1 MRFAIAALEPNMRYL
16 PIHVDTAKQ
25 RILIVGGEGTAEA
38 KLRTLVKTEAEL
50 YLVAPEVGPE
60 ITRWIEAGRI
70 NWQARDFLENDL
82 NNVRLVYAATEND
95 DENARIGELAGA
107 RGLLVN
113 AADQKDACA
122 FITPALVDRSPVIVS
137 IGTEGTSPSL
147 ARAVK
152 SEMEQILPSTLGS
165 LANKINSLRA
175 HVKQSLPD
183 LSLRQTFWADIF
195 DGRDLRT
202 QLRMTEPELEA
213 RVEEKLT
220 VGKVGAKTGQVVL
233 VGAGP
238 GSPEL
243 LTLGARQALHA
254 ADVIVYDRL
263 VSQDVLDFGRREA
276 EYIYVGK
283 DPHGYSTRQDAINSI
298 LIEKAKEGH
307 HVVRLKSGDPLIF
320 GRADEELDA
329 LVEQNIA
336 YRIIPGITSAAAAA
350 AEIGASLTT
359 RGRNKSVSFI
369 TGHDAEGFAN
379 HDWKSL
385 ANAEARAAIYMGV
398 GASRFIQGR
407 LLLHGAD
414 RATPVTVVENASR
427 PNQLIVATTLANLAE
442 DIKARGI
449 KGPAI
454 LLLGYAPRE
463 ALKQIDNIPSTKAGA
478 AI

>member
-1 MRFAIAALEPNMRYL
+1 MRYL
-16 PIHVDTAKQ
+16 PIHVDTAEQ
-25 RILIVGGEGTAEA
+25 TILIVGGEGAAEA
-38 KLRTLVKTEAEL
+38 KLRTLVKTDAKL
-50 YLVAPEVGPE
+50 FLIAPEISPE
-60 ITRWIEAGRI
+60 ITRWVEAGRI
-70 NWQARDFLENDL
+70 VWEARDFTESDL
-82 NNVRLVYAATEND
+82 DGVRLVYAATED
-95 DENARIGELAGA
+95 DPANSHIANLAGA

-122 FITPALVDRSPVIVS
+122 FTTPALVDRSPVIVS

-152 SEMEQILPSTLGS
+152 SEMEQLLPSTLGS
-165 LANKINSLRA
+165 FANKINNLRA
-175 HVKQSLPD
+175 KVKQSLPD
-183 LSLRQTFWADIF
+183 LSIRQTFWADIF
-195 DGRDLRT
+195 DGKDLRS
-202 QLRMTEPELEA
+202 QLRITESELEA
-213 RVEEKLT
+213 RVDAKLAA
-220 VGKVGAKTGQVVL
+220 GKAGEKTGEVVL

-238 GSPEL
+238 GSAEL
-243 LTLGARQALHA
+243 LTIGARQALHA

-283 DPHGYSTRQDAINSI
+283 DPHGYSTRQDAINAI
-298 LIEKAKEGH
+298 LVEKAQEGH

-329 LVEQNIA
+329 LSDA
-336 YRIIPGITSAAAAA
+336 GLRYRIIPGITSAASAA

-369 TGHDAEGFAN
+369 TGHDAEGFAD
-379 HDWKSL
+379 HDWKAL
-385 ANAEARAAIYMGV
+385 ATRDTRAAIYMGV

-427 PNQLIVATTLANLAE
+427 ANQLIVATTLESLAD

-463 ALKQIDNIPSTKAGA
+463 AIAEMTKLGV

>member
-1 MRFAIAALEPNMRYL
+1 MRYL
-16 PIHVDTAKQ
+16 PVHVDTAHQ
-25 RILIVGGEGTAEA
+25 RILIIGGEAAAEA
-38 KLRTLVKTEAEL
+38 KLRTLIKTEAEL
-50 YLVAPEVGPE
+50 FLVAPEVGPE
-60 ITRWIEAGRI
+60 VMRWIEDDKIIWA
-70 NWQARDFLENDL
+70 QRDFAENDL
-82 NNVRLVYAATEND
+82 DGVRLVYAATEDD
-95 DENARIGELAGA
+95 DENARIAELAGA

-113 AADQKDACA
+113 AADQKEACA

-147 ARAVK
+147 ARALK
-152 SEMEQILPSTLGS
+152 SEFEQVLPSTLGS
-165 LANKINSLRA
+165 LANKINALRA
-175 HVKQSLPD
+175 KVKLSLPD
-183 LSLRQTFWADIF
+183 LSVRQTFWADIF
-195 DGRDLRT
+195 DGRDLRA
-202 QLRMTEPELEA
+202 QIRVSEAELDA
-213 RVEEKLT
+213 RVDKKLAA
-220 VGKVGAKTGQVVL
+220 GKAEQKTGQVLL

-283 DPHGYSTRQDAINSI
+283 DPHGHSTRQEAINDI
-298 LIEKAKEGH
+298 LIEKARAGH

-320 GRADEELDA
+320 GRADEELEA
-329 LVEQNIA
+329 LQHANITA
-336 YRIIPGITSAAAAA
+336 QIVPGITSAAAAA

-369 TGHDAEGFAN
+369 TGHDAEGFAD
-379 HDWKSL
+379 HDWKAL
-385 ANAEARAAIYMGV
+385 AGEEARAAIYMGV

-407 LLLHGAD
+407 LLLHGAKD
-414 RATPVTVVENASR
+414 TTPVTVVENASR
-427 PNQLIVATTLANLAE
+427 ANQLIVATTLSKLAD
-442 DIKARGI
+442 DIKMRGI

-463 ALKQIDNIPSTKAGA
+463 ALARA
-478 AI
+478 AKIGVAI

>member
-1 MRFAIAALEPNMRYL
+1 MRYL
-16 PIHVDTAKQ
+16 PIHVDTEGQ
-25 RILIVGGEGTAEA
+25 QILIVGGGPAAEA
-38 KLRTLVKTEAEL
+38 KLRTLLKTEAEL
-50 YLVAPEVGPE
+50 VLISKDIGPE
-60 ITRWIEAGRI
+60 IDRWVKQGRI
-70 NWQARDFLENDL
+70 THKARDFQDSDL
-82 NNVRLVYAATEND
+82 DEVRLVYAATED
-95 DENARIGELAGA
+95 DAENARIAQLAGA

-147 ARAVK
+147 ARAIK
-152 SEMEQILPSTLGS
+152 SEMEQLLPSTLGS
-165 LANKINSLRA
+165 LANKINNLRLR
-175 HVKQSLPD
+175 VKKALPD
-183 LSLRQTFWADIF
+183 LSVRQTFWASIF
-195 DGRDLRT
+195 DGRDLRS
-202 QLRMTEPELEA
+202 QLRMSEAQLEVSVDEA
-213 RVEEKLT
+213 LAI
-220 VGKVGAKTGQVVL
+220 GKGNNKVGQVVL

-283 DPHGYSTRQDAINSI
+283 DPHGYSTRQDAINAI
-298 LIEKAKEGH
+298 LVEKAKEGH

-320 GRADEELDA
+320 GRADEELEA
-329 LVEQNIA
+329 LAAHSISVSIM
-336 YRIIPGITSAAAAA
+336 PGITAAAAAA
-350 AEIGASLTT
+350 AEIGKSLTA
-359 RGRNKSVSFI
+359 RGHNKSVAFL
-369 TGHDAEGFAN
+369 TGHDAKGFAD

-385 ANAEARAAIYMGV
+385 SHPQARAAIYMGV

-407 LLLHGAD
+407 LLLHGAP
-414 RATPVTVVENASR
+414 RETPVSVIENASR
-427 PNQLIVATTLANLAE
+427 PNQIIVASTLGNMAD
-442 DIKARGI
+442 DIVKRGI

-454 LLLGYAPRE
+454 LLYGYAPHE
-463 ALKQIDNIPSTKAGA
+463 ALVEIKHIGV